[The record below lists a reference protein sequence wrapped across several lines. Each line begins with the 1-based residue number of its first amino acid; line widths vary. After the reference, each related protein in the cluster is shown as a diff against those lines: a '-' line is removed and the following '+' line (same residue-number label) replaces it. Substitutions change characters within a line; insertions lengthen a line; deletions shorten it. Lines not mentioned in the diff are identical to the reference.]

1 MSTGRIN
8 STESIMTAD
17 KLLAAFD
24 GSWERL
30 LAAAKPDK
38 DGILVIH
45 DSDLSDEQRKAMRD

>member
-1 MSTGRIN
+1 MSSGRIN

-17 KLLAAFD
+17 KLLDAFG

-38 DGILVIH
+38 DGILVIR
-45 DSDLSDEQRKAMRD
+45 DSDLNPEQRKAMRD